1 MMNGSTSSHKTWF
14 MDESGETVVD
24 GKGKEALRH
33 GAVGFH
39 RVPFR
44 GAVGREVNRA
54 GLTAKESGRHSSSVP
69 SV

>member
-1 MMNGSTSSHKTWF
+1 MMNGSTSRHKTWF

-24 GKGKEALRH
+24 GKGEEALRH

-44 GAVGREVNRA
+44 GAVGREVNRGWINSKGERKA
-54 GLTAKESGRHSSSVP
+54 
-69 SV
+69 